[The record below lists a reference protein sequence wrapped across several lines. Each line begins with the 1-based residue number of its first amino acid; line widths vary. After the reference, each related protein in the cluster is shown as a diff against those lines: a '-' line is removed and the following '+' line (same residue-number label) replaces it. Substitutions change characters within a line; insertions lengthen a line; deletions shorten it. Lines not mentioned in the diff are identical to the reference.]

1 MAKQQKAI
9 DVDPRGRTNL
19 AKVRS
24 QAWDRYLVEER
35 EDGVL
40 MLTPAITITA
50 AQAQAADLLAA
61 AGSAGETRT
70 AGSPREARADGKGPW
85 FPVVKRLSTVVR
97 TCSHGGHTVYGEAQD
112 CGRQLCDDAGET
124 INHLFYLNSLD

>member
-1 MAKQQKAI
+1 MAKRQKAI
-9 DVDPRGRTNL
+9 DVDSRGRTNL

-24 QAWDRYLVEER
+24 QAWDRYLVEEL
-35 EDGVL
+35 EGGVL

-61 AGSAGETRT
+61 AGSAAEARA
-70 AGSPREARADGKGPW
+70 AGEARADGEGPW

-97 TCSHGGHTVYGEAQD
+97 ACPHEGHTVYGEAQA
-112 CGRQLCDDAGET
+112 CGRQLCADAGE
-124 INHLFYLNSLD
+124 NFHHLFYLSSLD